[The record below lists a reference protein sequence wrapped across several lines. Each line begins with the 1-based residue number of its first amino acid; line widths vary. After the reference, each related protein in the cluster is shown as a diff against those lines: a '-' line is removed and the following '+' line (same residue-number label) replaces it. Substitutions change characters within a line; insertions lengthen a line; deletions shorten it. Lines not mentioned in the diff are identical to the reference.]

1 MLKGELFRGPPQSF
15 NLRSSFMNARLF
27 LVPLAFAAVTIVP
40 VQALILDYTEDFTSG
55 TSGWLNGSSAAPAWS
70 STGGVDGGAYIS
82 VPGAITA
89 GGFGTTVFRAPASA
103 SDSAFSGDFGGL
115 ICIPNG
121 DGGFQCLDRSWST
134 YLSHDAPTSLNISVR
149 FDAGSG
155 DVASTVDFSVPSGT
169 WFKLE
174 VPIEDSPASFQSY
187 GEGTFETVF
196 DGIQN
201 VEIVLSATQDPST
214 VGQTYHVSLDRVA
227 TVPEPG
233 TLGLVASGLAASFL
247 VRRRWLRRNPLLKS

>member
-1 MLKGELFRGPPQSF
+1 
-15 NLRSSFMNARLF
+15 MNIRFF
-27 LVPLAFAAVTIVP
+27 LVPLAFAAITIVP
-40 VQALILDYTEDFTSG
+40 AQALILDYTEDFTTG
-55 TSGWLNGSSAAPAWS
+55 PSGWLNGSSAVPAWS
-70 STGGVDGGAYIS
+70 STGGVDGGGYIS
-82 VPGAITA
+82 VPGVILTV
-89 GGFGTTVFRAPASA
+89 GVETTVFRAPASA

-155 DVASTVDFSVPSGT
+155 DVASTVDFSVPSGR

-174 VPIEDSPASFQSY
+174 VLIEDSPTSFQSY

-233 TLGLVASGLAASFL
+233 TLGLVASGLAAIGLLRCRSFFQK
-247 VRRRWLRRNPLLKS
+247 PLNRS

>member
-70 STGGVDGGAYIS
+70 PTGGVDGGGYIS
-82 VPGAITA
+82 ALGAIAT
-89 GGFGTTVFRAPASA
+89 GSVDNTVFRAPASA

-115 ICIPNG
+115 ICIPI
-121 DGGFQCLDRSWST
+121 DGGWQCLDRFSA
-134 YLSHDAPTSLNISVR
+134 YLSHDAPMALNFRVR
-149 FDAGSG
+149 FDAGLDG
-155 DVASTVDFSVPSGT
+155 VASTIDYSVPSGG
-169 WFKLE
+169 WHKIE
-174 VPIEDSPASFQSY
+174 VPIYPMSFQSY
-187 GEGTFETVF
+187 GGGTFEGIF
-196 DGIQN
+196 DQIEN
-201 VEIVLSATQDPST
+201 VDFVLSATQNPST

>member
-1 MLKGELFRGPPQSF
+1 
-15 NLRSSFMNARLF
+15 MNIRFF
-27 LVPLAFAAVTIVP
+27 LVPLAFAAITIVP
-40 VQALILDYTEDFTSG
+40 AQALILDYTEDFTSG
-55 TSGWLNGSSAAPAWS
+55 PSGWLNGSSAVPAWS
-70 STGGVDGGAYIS
+70 STGGVDGGGYIS

-155 DVASTVDFSVPSGT
+155 DVASTVDFSVPSGG